1 MVTQMYETQLPLMGE
16 KEKIKQVLINV
27 ISVMGEHFRMG
38 QLIDDFIKRAD
49 EQNLFIKEEDTIY
62 SKIKLDNKGTLLINK
77 LIWELIWEKELI
89 INLINNDY
97 MFDSRQFNLI
107 KNK

>member
-1 MVTQMYETQLPLMGE
+1 MYETQLPLMGE